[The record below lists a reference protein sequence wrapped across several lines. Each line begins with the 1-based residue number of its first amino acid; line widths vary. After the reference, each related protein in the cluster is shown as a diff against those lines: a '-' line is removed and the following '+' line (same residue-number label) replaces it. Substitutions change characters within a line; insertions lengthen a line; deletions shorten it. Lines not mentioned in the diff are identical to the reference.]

1 MKQERS
7 MLAGG
12 CFWEMQDLIRDG
24 ELIRTEQG
32 AGYVFAANAETV
44 R

>member
-1 MKQERS
+1 MH
-7 MLAGG
+7 
-12 CFWEMQDLIRDG
+12 DLIRDG
-24 ELIRTEQG
+24 ELIRTERG